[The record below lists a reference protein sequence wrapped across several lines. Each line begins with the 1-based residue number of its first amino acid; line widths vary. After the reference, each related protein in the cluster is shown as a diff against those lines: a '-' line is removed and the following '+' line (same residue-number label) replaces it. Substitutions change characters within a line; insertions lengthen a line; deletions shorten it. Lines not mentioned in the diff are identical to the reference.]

1 MKVTLSVSAL
11 QEARW
16 RDYAVRFCFGGL
28 ITVATGLLA
37 KAYGPVVGGLFLA
50 FPAILPAS
58 LTLVARHER
67 DKKARRGM
75 IGVVRAR
82 RAAALDASGAALG
95 SLGLLT
101 FGGVVSQLLPRYP
114 LSITLG
120 LATIVWFLVPFAVW
134 WRLRKA

>member
-101 FGGVVSQLLPRYP
+101 FAGVVSQLLPRYS

>member
-1 MKVTLSVSAL
+1 MNVTLSVSAL
-11 QEARW
+11 AEARW

-58 LTLVARHER
+58 LTLVAKHER

-101 FGGVVSQLLPRYP
+101 FGGVVSQLLPRYS
-114 LSITLG
+114 LSTTLG